1 MPQEGPQIPQW
12 MLDLQGTSFLLF
24 PSISLDVKL
33 IISFNFRIAKSSAMK
48 CTRAALLALDCASL
62 VTTVVGSTTKTT
74 LLASS
79 LKCPLSLIPS
89 AALFTMVSLSLYL
102 CGNNRSHDTKQSQ
115 PGSAPRIFSPY
126 QPVLWHEYEAEHDN
140 GFVNISMDDFVD
152 DQCSALLADDSHQLQ
167 SFNYDDSD
175 EEFDDDD
182 DHLSQQARARAKANS
197 MPMVY
202 SSMQEQSMMLPP
214 TSSLAPHAEF
224 RYYPEPSAFKSEF
237 VNSSPSPVIATS
249 VDDDSSWYYNHNTN
263 RPSPSSLRQIEV
275 SPQSTSLPASSLS
288 VPNSWS
294 DSASTCSSW
303 SRPSSSP
310 SSPLEPL
317 HNDNSVAESGD
328 LFLDLSTSAM
338 NIPLGQ
344 QQQQQYQAYPR
355 EVPSASLSLQ
365 HLQQQI
371 PQQELDELNSVLLS
385 GSSSTTLEAYLRTML
400 SPSDKAADGGLAYSN
415 QNLNNHPRKLQ
426 QQSFAPMP
434 MLQPETGTEMLY
446 YMNTNMTY

>member
-1 MPQEGPQIPQW
+1 MNHYPARA
-12 MLDLQGTSFLLF
+12 LRRASV
-24 PSISLDVKL
+24 PSASLTPLSKCHKKAPRSRNGCWTCRNRKIKCDEMHP
-33 IISFNFRIAKSSAMK
+33 RCTP
-48 CTRAALLALDCASL
+48 CTRLRISCDYSRRLNYKDDTPRILSKMSS
-62 VTTVVGSTTKTT
+62 VTDTVG
-74 LLASS
+74 
-79 LKCPLSLIPS
+79 CP
-89 AALFTMVSLSLYL
+89 VY
-102 CGNNRSHDTKQSQ
+102 D
-115 PGSAPRIFSPY
+115 GSAPRIFSPY